1 MDLASLL
8 EPKRIISDL
17 QSSNSKDAIEEL
29 VDHLCK
35 NAFLLNGEKDK
46 IINSLFERE
55 DRTTTGIGSSV
66 AIPHATSDVIDKTLM
81 IFGRSLEGIDFEAI
95 DNNPV
100 NFVILFLIPESDN
113 NHHLQTLASIA
124 RFFTKGNIRETL
136 LKASTE
142 TEILQAIEN
151 HSK

>member
-1 MDLASLL
+1 
-8 EPKRIISDL
+8 
-17 QSSNSKDAIEEL
+17 
-29 VDHLCK
+29 
-35 NAFLLNGEKDK
+35 
-46 IINSLFERE
+46 
-55 DRTTTGIGSSV
+55 
-66 AIPHATSDVIDKTLM
+66 M
-81 IFGRSLEGIDFEAI
+81 IFGRSLEGIDFESI

-136 LKASTE
+136 LSASTE
-142 TEILQAIEN
+142 TEILKAIEN

>member
-1 MDLASLL
+1 
-8 EPKRIISDL
+8 
-17 QSSNSKDAIEEL
+17 
-29 VDHLCK
+29 
-35 NAFLLNGEKDK
+35 
-46 IINSLFERE
+46 
-55 DRTTTGIGSSV
+55 
-66 AIPHATSDVIDKTLM
+66 M